1 MAVSGGNRLAFFLF
15 AALVLSH
22 AGQTEAQQ
30 PGSFEALQQAAA
42 QAQEAGNNEQAIT
55 GYKQALAL
63 RPDWPDGLWA
73 LGTLDYGLDRYSDAI
88 PPLTRLVRLAPS
100 SGAANAMLGLSE
112 FEAKDYASAQTHL
125 EKAQSLNNIGDDTFT
140 RVSAYHLALL
150 LNRSGAF
157 DRAME
162 LLHATFPQQDPPAQ
176 AKAAMGI
183 ALLRVPLLPTEVD
196 PSQDALV
203 QAAGSAAAVV
213 AQGDAQKSV
222 DAFSQLVAQYPNTP
236 YLHEAYA
243 SALSAA
249 GKTQQASAARQ
260 QETKLAHSNIA
271 DLYRIGSSGASSSSL
286 ANTDTAWQQAMQN
299 YSTGQYGE
307 TITALKLWVKQKP
320 EDGTAWAVM
329 GLSEFEL
336 RDYDN
341 ALIHLQRG
349 QQLGVGASR
358 QAASVALYHLAL
370 LLNRSGSFDAA
381 TSLLASIVE
390 FPPVTSDAQYAL
402 GLSLLHMRTLPA
414 DVEAA
419 KRPLVASAGEI
430 ASLLVASKYDT
441 AFPLFQKLIAQYPAV
456 PFLHYAFGTAL
467 ESLSQYDEAK
477 TQMRE
482 EVKLS
487 PQSALPWTRIASI
500 SLKQHLPA
508 DALPAART
516 AIQLAPDS
524 ADAHYILGRAYLEAG
539 DTQQAVSELEK
550 AVSTAPDSPEPH
562 FALARAYTKAN
573 MMDKAAQERASFARL
588 NALAE
593 QQRAANGSQAYQ
605 GPREASGSSI
615 LGAGNASGSAHPQ
628 QR

>member
-1 MAVSGGNRLAFFLF
+1 MAVSGGNRLALFLF

-22 AGQTEAQQ
+22 SGQTKAQQ
-30 PGSFEALQQAAA
+30 PGSFEALQRAAA
-42 QAQEAGNNEQAIT
+42 QAQEAGNNEQAIAD
-55 GYKQALAL
+55 YKQALAL

-73 LGTLDYGLDRYSDAI
+73 LGTLDYSLDRYADAI
-88 PPLTRLVRLAPS
+88 PPLTRLVQLAPR

-112 FEAKDYASAQTHL
+112 FETKDYASAQTHL
-125 EKAQSLNNIGDDTFT
+125 EKAQSLNNIGDDTIT

-150 LNRSGAF
+150 LNRSSDF
-157 DRAME
+157 ERAAAV
-162 LLHATFPQQDPPAQ
+162 LHATFPQQDPPAQ

-183 ALLRVPLLPTEVD
+183 ALLRVPLLPPEID

-203 QAAGSAAAVV
+203 QAAGSAAAVI
-213 AQGDAQKSV
+213 AQGDPQKSA
-222 DAFSQLVAQYPNTP
+222 DALAQLVAEYPDTP

-243 SALSAA
+243 SALTAA
-249 GKTQQASAARQ
+249 GKSQQANAALQ
-260 QETKLAHSNIA
+260 QETKLAHGNMA
-271 DLYRIGSSGASSSSL
+271 DLYRIHSVGTASAL
-286 ANTDTAWQQAMQN
+286 VNTDAVWQQAMQN
-299 YSTGQYGE
+299 FSAGRYAE
-307 TITALKLWVKQKP
+307 TIAALKLWVKQKP

-349 QQLGVGASR
+349 QQLGVGANR
-358 QAASVALYHLAL
+358 QSASLAIYHLAL

-381 TSLLASIVE
+381 TTLLTSIAE
-390 FPPVTSDAQYAL
+390 FPPIASDAQFAL
-402 GLSLLHMRTLPA
+402 GLSLLHMRTLPT

-430 ASLLVASKYDT
+430 ASLLLASKYDT

-482 EVKLS
+482 EVQLS

-500 SLKQHLPA
+500 SLKQHLAA
-508 DALPAART
+508 DALSAART

-539 DTQQAVSELEK
+539 DTQQAVSELDK
-550 AVSTAPDSPEPH
+550 AVSMAPDSPEPH

-615 LGAGNASGSAHPQ
+615 LGAGNAGVSAHPQ